1 MNNDYILIITLHAD
15 PTTPSGVKEGGGTHS
30 YVRELV
36 AGLVLKDKRSIVV
49 TRKSSNDLES
59 YVKVNSINSL
69 YRINICS
76 SGEIDKKFLN
86 IYHSDTMKEIEKIID
101 SEGIPSVIHSVY
113 WNSGRA
119 AMDLSK
125 KYNINYVHTI
135 ISNGIGRIKRGADN
149 QAKER
154 VEIEKL
160 VFQNAFKIFSIS
172 EDEKNDLIKYYELPS
187 NKIIVVGRV
196 VSIKYLS
203 LPHDKFGN
211 PKKHNDIS
219 LNEYF
224 K

>member
-30 YVRELV
+30 YIRELV
-36 AGLVLKDKRSIVV
+36 AGLVLKNKKSIVV
-49 TRKSSNDLES
+49 TRKSSADLES
-59 YVKVNSINSL
+59 YVKINSVNSL
-69 YRINICS
+69 YRIKIGPIS
-76 SGEIDKKFLN
+76 EIDKKLLN
-86 IYHSDTMKEIEKIID
+86 SYHNDTLKEIVKIINK
-101 SEGIPSVIHSVY
+101 EGIPSVIHSVY

-119 AMDLSK
+119 AMDLSQ

-149 QAKER
+149 QDSQR
-154 VEIEKL
+154 IEIEKL
-160 VFQNAFKIFSIS
+160 VFNNAYKIFSIS
-172 EDEKNDLIKYYELPS
+172 EDERNDLIKYYDIPS
-187 NKIIVVGRV
+187 IKIIVVGRV

-211 PKKHNDIS
+211 PKKYNDIS
-219 LNEYF
+219 INEYF